1 MANNIKTKTTIKSLK
16 DLGSNSQDKHI
27 KRNEMMRNILW
38 DLILYLDA
46 NEKIIDNTFPSGH
59 KIITA
64 RVEKR
69 SHKFLYK
76 NSEDYHFMDN
86 SSYEQIVLKK
96 EQIDFLLVS

>member
-46 NEKIIDNTFPSGH
+46 NEKIIDNTLIDSVGEEF
-59 KIITA
+59 
-64 RVEKR
+64 REKNLALLVGG
-69 SHKFLYK
+69 SKFY
-76 NSEDYHFMDN
+76 
-86 SSYEQIVLKK
+86 QVLKM
-96 EQIDFLLVS
+96 EMIILFFMIINF